1 MGGTDK
7 GLVALHGKPMI
18 AHVIKQLLPQVT
30 HLMINA
36 NLNITTYREL
46 GYPVIQDDIPDF
58 AGPLAGIK
66 KGLQEMSDDYLLT
79 VPCDAPYLPV
89 DLAATLLDALI
100 TRQAEAAIAAT
111 PEHTQP
117 VFGLYRK
124 SVLPSLEQYLAREAH
139 KVETWQLSLNSVFV
153 NFEDTH
159 AFTNINSHVELSA
172 MENGINRHDT
182 GQ

>member
-1 MGGTDK
+1 MGGMDK
-7 GLVALHGKPMI
+7 GLIAFHGQPMI

-30 HLMINA
+30 HLVINA
-36 NLNITTYREL
+36 NRNIETYREL

-66 KGLQEMSDDYLLT
+66 QGLQELSDDYLLT
-79 VPCDAPYLPV
+79 VPCDTPYLPV

-100 TRQAEAAIAAT
+100 NQQAEAAIAST
-111 PEHTQP
+111 LEHTQP

-124 SVLPSLEQYLAREAH
+124 SVLPSLAHYLANGGH
-139 KVETWQLSLNSVFV
+139 KVEIWQRSLNSVFV
-153 NFEDTH
+153 KFDDLD
-159 AFTNINSHVELSA
+159 AFANINSHAELSI
-172 MENGINRHDT
+172 MENDINRYDT